1 MVLASQRDLV
11 RIEVPP
17 LTSYIYLTNFNPNEP
32 QLPHLYNRVSNI
44 YFKQTPHEWL
54 RLCLPMQ
61 GVWVRSLSRE
71 LGSHMSHSQ
80 NKKQKQDCNRFNRL

>member
-1 MVLASQRDLV
+1 MLVSQRDLV

-17 LTSYIYLTNFNPNEP
+17 LTSYIHLTNFNPNEP

-44 YFKQTPHEWL
+44 CFKQTHHEWL
-54 RLCLPMQ
+54 RLCLQM
-61 GVWVRSLSRE
+61 GVVDLSRE
-71 LGSHMSHSQ
+71 LGSHMSHRQ

>member
-44 YFKQTPHEWL
+44 YFKQTPHE
-54 RLCLPMQ
+54 
-61 GVWVRSLSRE
+61 
-71 LGSHMSHSQ
+71 
-80 NKKQKQDCNRFNRL
+80 